1 MNGFDNEKF
10 IEAVK
15 NANIELMTYIN
26 SNLSYSDIT
35 YTNTTGFGGDNSLKI
50 DIIAENIFIRHL
62 SSFGDVFSEECGLLS
77 NKSNFKIIID
87 PIDGSSNFMH
97 NLPYYGSSVAL
108 KYKDETLASF
118 VCNLVSG
125 ILTYKIENSEIRY
138 YDLNKQNYIKRFFQN
153 SSKLAIFEKSY
164 DNPEICL
171 KLSQN
176 KIKYRSAGA
185 MALSL
190 CDARNYRF
198 AMFKGQIR
206 DFDVAAALYINSDLY
221 VHKKDDILILAL
233 NKKDF
238 DFVLEIIKDI

>member
-108 KYKDETLASF
+108 KYKDETLA
-118 VCNLVSG
+118 
-125 ILTYKIENSEIRY
+125 
-138 YDLNKQNYIKRFFQN
+138 
-153 SSKLAIFEKSY
+153 
-164 DNPEICL
+164 
-171 KLSQN
+171 
-176 KIKYRSAGA
+176 
-185 MALSL
+185 
-190 CDARNYRF
+190 
-198 AMFKGQIR
+198 
-206 DFDVAAALYINSDLY
+206 
-221 VHKKDDILILAL
+221 
-233 NKKDF
+233 
-238 DFVLEIIKDI
+238 